1 MVYKTLKTVAY
12 ETHHDFK
19 AVANEYDRRFH
30 SYGTFKTGL
39 FPYLSAQTILSG
51 DQREL
56 FVVPLREIA
65 ISSERIRYNSDELI
79 ALLAQ
84 LPSTARELYIQKQMI
99 NEILANNQLA
109 GLKNSPN
116 EVEIAIKALDTNSY
130 REIRFAAMAKMY
142 QAIIDHD
149 YQRIESPID
158 IRKIYDQLLHGLIK
172 HDQLPD
178 GAFFRK
184 RISVIKHSDDE
195 IDYQLPGD
203 QQDLERRIG
212 QWLKFISNKNIPFLL
227 KGLLA
232 HGCFENLHPFYDGNG
247 RTGRYIL
254 SLYLARK
261 LDIVSGLNVSQMI
274 AKSPDSYNKA
284 AIAFSD
290 AENFAEGSSFVADLL
305 EMIEERQRTVIE
317 NLTGKLK
324 KLTDLNQKI
333 QTLYPVNSSDYF
345 VLNLLAQS
353 ALFSAS
359 QTSGL
364 LDRDILKHAQNGQ
377 QSKRAV
383 NFAIKA
389 LVSSKQIVTIKKNPG
404 QHLINIL

>member
-39 FPYLSAQTILSG
+39 FPYLSAQAILSG

-84 LPSTARELYIQKQMI
+84 MPSTARGLYIQKQMI

-172 HDQLPD
+172 HEQLPD
-178 GAFFRK
+178 GAFFVAEPVLSSILMMRSA
-184 RISVIKHSDDE
+184 ISCQVI
-195 IDYQLPGD
+195 
-203 QQDLERRIG
+203 RRI
-212 QWLKFISNKNIPFLL
+212 W
-227 KGLLA
+227 KG
-232 HGCFENLHPFYDGNG
+232 ESVNG
-247 RTGRYIL
+247 
-254 SLYLARK
+254 
-261 LDIVSGLNVSQMI
+261 
-274 AKSPDSYNKA
+274 
-284 AIAFSD
+284 
-290 AENFAEGSSFVADLL
+290 
-305 EMIEERQRTVIE
+305 
-317 NLTGKLK
+317 
-324 KLTDLNQKI
+324 
-333 QTLYPVNSSDYF
+333 
-345 VLNLLAQS
+345 
-353 ALFSAS
+353 
-359 QTSGL
+359 
-364 LDRDILKHAQNGQ
+364 
-377 QSKRAV
+377 
-383 NFAIKA
+383 
-389 LVSSKQIVTIKKNPG
+389 
-404 QHLINIL
+404 